1 MKKAVKLFIILLPIL
16 AACSNADYIPIPV
29 EKDLIITINI
39 KDSTISFI
47 DATEREQ
54 MIQWKMEKSYSG
66 GILFPDGDTLLL
78 YGNQLETVDLYS
90 LSSGSYLTSWKTGG
104 GIVNALIT
112 SGKEIV
118 FVDQE
123 RNLARFFSLTGEELT
138 SISTKAKPYTI
149 LEGENKLF
157 VLNISD
163 EILTIIDL
171 KEKVKQEGFR
181 IHPNATG
188 AVLIEGKNELWI
200 GGHGLGTNVESNI
213 HVYDITTGNL
223 TNTYYAPMMPINF
236 KEWGN
241 HLFVLSHGSNM
252 LYKLTKT
259 GERVQSIQ
267 IGANP
272 FEIDVYQN
280 DIIIAGYDSDA
291 IYFINPINLAI
302 EQKVNVGQGPFQLIV
317 REKITR

>member
-1 MKKAVKLFIILLPIL
+1 MKNVVKLFIILLLIL
-16 AACSNADYIPIPV
+16 AACSNEDYIPIPV
-29 EKDLIITINI
+29 EKDLIMTINI

-47 DATEREQ
+47 DAAEREKFL
-54 MIQWKMEKSYSG
+54 QWKMEKAYSG

-90 LSSGSYLTSWKTGG
+90 LSSGSYLTSWETGT
-104 GIVNALIT
+104 GIVNALVT

-123 RNLARFFSLTGEELT
+123 RNLARFFSLKGEELT
-138 SISTKAKPYTI
+138 SISTKTKPYTI

-163 EILTIIDL
+163 EVLTIINL

-181 IHPNATG
+181 IHPNAAG
-188 AVLIEGKNELWI
+188 AVLIEEKNELWI
-200 GGHGLGTNVESNI
+200 GGHGSGTNVESNI
-213 HVYDITTGNL
+213 HVYDLTTGKL
-223 TNTYYAPMMPINF
+223 TNTFYTPMMPINF
-236 KEWGN
+236 EEWGN

-259 GERVQSIQ
+259 GEQVQSIQ

-272 FEIDVYQN
+272 FEIVVYHN

-291 IYFINPINLAI
+291 IYFINPINLEI
-302 EQKVNVGQGPFQLIV
+302 EHKVNVGQGPFQLIV
-317 REKITR
+317 RER